1 MEVAMI
7 SVPFAAALAASVLST
22 SFISGVFGMAGGM
35 ILIGLL
41 LSFMPVAPAMALHG
55 ISQIA
60 SNGARAWLW
69 RRQILWPIMLRY
81 AVGALAATVLVAL
94 GPAAPSKPAA
104 LIFLGLAT
112 FAGLWLP
119 VRLTPNVMDPRQAV
133 GCGALCSGLQ
143 LICGVSGPMLDLFFV
158 RADLGRKEIVATKAA
173 IQTLGHFVKLAY
185 FGHQL
190 VVGGDTVSLMAAL
203 LAIAAALLGTQL
215 SRCLLDAVSD
225 ANFRIWTRRL
235 IAAVATACLVQG
247 LILRAWSLE

>member
-1 MEVAMI
+1 
-7 SVPFAAALAASVLST
+7 
-22 SFISGVFGMAGGM
+22 
-35 ILIGLL
+35 
-41 LSFMPVAPAMALHG
+41 
-55 ISQIA
+55 
-60 SNGARAWLW
+60 
-69 RRQILWPIMLRY
+69 
-81 AVGALAATVLVAL
+81 
-94 GPAAPSKPAA
+94 
-104 LIFLGLAT
+104 
-112 FAGLWLP
+112 
-119 VRLTPNVMDPRQAV
+119 
-133 GCGALCSGLQ
+133 
-143 LICGVSGPMLDLFFV
+143 MLDLFFV